1 MEVSRREPG
10 RERTSTVR
18 SICRWSTSSPETSFE
33 KRRFGVEGDIG
44 ATRLYVGFAGGEV
57 EGEPS
62 LHRLP
67 AEQPVDDCL
76 VGRAEGG
83 DEHIRLQMRTQDR
96 GSIEIDHEDRRAC
109 GQLC

>member
-1 MEVSRREPG
+1 MP
-10 RERTSTVR
+10 
-18 SICRWSTSSPETSFE
+18 RWSATGPETLSE

-83 DEHIRLQMRTQDR
+83 DEHIRLHMRTQDR